1 MNGEEYRVCQ
11 RCADVQTREIQ
22 ALGHEYVSFTEEP
35 TCEDDGY
42 TYSSCMR
49 CGEVFEDRVIPT
61 IGHDYRDGVC
71 IYCGKQEI
79 DVMLGDLTG
88 DLEITSAD
96 TVLLARYLVGQEELD
111 DQQLRAADVN
121 GDGEVTSADTVRL
134 ARYLAGLIEV
144 L

>member
-1 MNGEEYRVCQ
+1 
-11 RCADVQTREIQ
+11 
-22 ALGHEYVSFTEEP
+22 
-35 TCEDDGY
+35 
-42 TYSSCMR
+42 
-49 CGEVFEDRVIPT
+49 
-61 IGHDYRDGVC
+61 
-71 IYCGKQEI
+71 
-79 DVMLGDLTG
+79 MLGDLTG